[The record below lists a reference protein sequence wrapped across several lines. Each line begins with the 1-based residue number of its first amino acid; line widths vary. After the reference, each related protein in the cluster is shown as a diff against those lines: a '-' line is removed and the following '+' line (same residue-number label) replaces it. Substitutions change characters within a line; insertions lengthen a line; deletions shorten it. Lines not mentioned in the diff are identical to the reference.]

1 MGIRHRLTDSERDD
15 LTKDVDDLDA
25 VYMEKLRK
33 DGISE
38 DLLAQFRDLT
48 LELEKDKDKDFYLCA
63 NHYEE
68 SGMEKIIISI
78 G

>member
-15 LTKDVDDLDA
+15 LTKDVHDLDA

-33 DGISE
+33 DGIDE

-48 LELEKDKDKDFYLCA
+48 LELEKDK
-63 NHYEE
+63 
-68 SGMEKIIISI
+68 EKN

>member
-15 LTKDVDDLDA
+15 LTKDVDDLDT

-33 DGISE
+33 DGIDE

-48 LELEKDKDKDFYLCA
+48 LELEKDKDKD
-63 NHYEE
+63 E
-68 SGMEKIIISI
+68 
-78 G
+78 